1 MTHNNMELNI
11 SSDYI
16 FDRLVR
22 SNRGNIRVR
31 IHDLF
36 AFILIKLNL
45 IICDV
50 YNGRKKKKDDFL
62 NCNSHAAL
70 FITLDNDTKFLYNT
84 GFF

>member
-1 MTHNNMELNI
+1 MTHNDM
-11 SSDYI
+11 DYI

-22 SNRGNIRVR
+22 SNRDNIRVQM
-31 IHDLF
+31 HDLF

-45 IICDV
+45 IVCDV
-50 YNGRKKKKDDFL
+50 YNGRKKKDDYL

-84 GFF
+84 VRFIQL